1 MCAVVENVQLLAGIC
16 AVVKT
21 GSALEKFTFTVV
33 SQKTVSVNQAFHRIS
48 DKNSDNVQLQVYL
61 ADTLAVFS
69 RYQKQRQSDSTTIL
83 DVDSLTTNVRLK
95 LGSLKD
101 TALLGG

>member
-1 MCAVVENVQLLAGIC
+1 M
-16 AVVKT
+16 KT
-21 GSALEKFTFTVV
+21 GPALNKFILTVV

-48 DKNSDNVQLQVYL
+48 DNNSDDVQLLVYL